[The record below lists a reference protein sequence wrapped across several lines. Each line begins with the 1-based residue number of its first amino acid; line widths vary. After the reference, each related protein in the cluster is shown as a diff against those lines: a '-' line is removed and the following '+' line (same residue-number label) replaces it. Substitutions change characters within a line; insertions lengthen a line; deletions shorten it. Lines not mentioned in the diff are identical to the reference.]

1 MAARALHITPAN
13 HHRSPGPSYSTGA
26 IQQKSI
32 FAKCWYSLTQY
43 LTFNKRS
50 GIKEARLTITCFF
63 GLFSLFKKQTNFI
76 LYLYKCIATTLPL
89 TFSAKNS
96 CAWGTSMRHCR
107 RKPSV
112 RNRVYIARVPVDSL
126 MGGRQLQHRP
136 HDAGPQQH
144 ASCNQYKDSE
154 IYQLQSVQRT
164 AISTKIQIYISCNHY
179 KDSHR
184 ESEIQGCKGIY
195 LSVAFKCTQ
204 EFVFVMSHPYSNSA
218 LTNGE
223 NITIS

>member
-13 HHRSPGPSYSTGA
+13 RHRSPGPSYSTGA

-63 GLFSLFKKQTNFI
+63 CLFSLFKKQTNFI

-112 RNRVYIARVPVDSL
+112 RNRVYIVRVPVDSL

-144 ASCNQYKDSE
+144 ASCNQYNYYKDSE
-154 IYQLQSVQRT
+154 TYQLQSVQRFRDISA
-164 AISTKIQIYISCNHY
+164 AISTKTCNQY
-179 KDSHR
+179 KDSDIYQLQSLQRFTER
-184 ESEIQGCKGIY
+184 E
-195 LSVAFKCTQ
+195 
-204 EFVFVMSHPYSNSA
+204 
-218 LTNGE
+218 
-223 NITIS
+223 